1 MKRKKLC
8 CECGKSLTRD
18 ESALSRKL
26 LGMDTDE
33 VYCLRCLS
41 EYLDCTKSDLEMKI
55 REFKEQ
61 GCIFFL

>member
-33 VYCLRCLS
+33 VYCLRCLA
-41 EYLDCTKSDLEMKI
+41 EYLDCTESDLEMKI

>member
-41 EYLDCTKSDLEMKI
+41 EYLDCTESDLEMKI
-55 REFKEQ
+55 REFKKQ